1 MPLYVKGQAAED
13 SVPIFMARKP
23 GTVSAFCNTTVLSR
37 FDREASET
45 KGQYSHRYL
54 ERQQWIQEDE
64 EEKQEEEEEEEEEK
78 QEEEE
83 LEEVEQKE
91 EDSQEEEE
99 QEDSDSEGKEDIYI
113 NCNYIQLNDI
123 FCYLFLDQN
132 I

>member
-64 EEKQEEEEEEEEEK
+64 EAK

>member
-1 MPLYVKGQAAED
+1 MD
-13 SVPIFMARKP
+13 P
-23 GTVSAFCNTTVLSR
+23 GRWRGKAGRRGGGLR
-37 FDREASET
+37 RE
-45 KGQYSHRYL
+45 
-54 ERQQWIQEDE
+54 
-64 EEKQEEEEEEEEEK
+64 

-123 FCYLFLDQN
+123 FCYLFLD
-132 I
+132 